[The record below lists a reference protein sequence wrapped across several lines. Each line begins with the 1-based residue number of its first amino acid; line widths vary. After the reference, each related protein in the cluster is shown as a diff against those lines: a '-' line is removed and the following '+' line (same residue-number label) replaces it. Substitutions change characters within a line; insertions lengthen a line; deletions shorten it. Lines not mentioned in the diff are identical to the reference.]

1 MKGLKIEDVDY
12 IYVQEITF
20 NVVMKD
26 GSDVVVSEKGI
37 SMDTY
42 SKEQLSDN
50 VLAHIEQ
57 NLPVEMIDDIH
68 NTITFEPEF
77 DVLNLR
83 ETD

>member
-1 MKGLKIEDVDY
+1 MKGLMIEDVDY

-57 NLPVEMIDDIH
+57 DLPVEILDDDI
-68 NTITFEPEF
+68 ITFQP
-77 DVLNLR
+77 DINLR